1 MERECTQYSINPLF
15 HHSNCERSELSP
27 NMQID
32 VKLYGDLKKFAPGG
46 QTNFVLTLN
55 SGATLGDVLKM
66 VSIPMDRCVSLING
80 RRATTK
86 SVIADGDILVLF
98 PPISGG

>member
-1 MERECTQYSINPLF
+1 
-15 HHSNCERSELSP
+15 
-27 NMQID
+27 MQID

-46 QTNFVLTLN
+46 QTDFVLTLN

-80 RRATTK
+80 RRAT
-86 SVIADGDILVLF
+86 IAAPIEDGDLLVLF
-98 PPISGG
+98 PPVSGG

>member
-1 MERECTQYSINPLF
+1 
-15 HHSNCERSELSP
+15 
-27 NMQID
+27 MQID
-32 VKLYGDLKKFAPGG
+32 VKLYGDLKKFAHGE
-46 QTNFVLTLN
+46 QTDFVLTLN

-80 RRATTK
+80 RRATTEA
-86 SVIADGDILVLF
+86 VIADGDLLVLF

>member
-1 MERECTQYSINPLF
+1 
-15 HHSNCERSELSP
+15 
-27 NMQID
+27 MQND

-46 QTNFVLTLN
+46 QANCILTLN
-55 SGATLGDVLKM
+55 SGATLGDVLKR

-80 RRATTK
+80 RRATIEATVK
-86 SVIADGDILVLF
+86 DGDILVLF

>member
-1 MERECTQYSINPLF
+1 
-15 HHSNCERSELSP
+15 
-27 NMQID
+27 MQID
-32 VKLYGDLKKFAPGG
+32 VKLYGDLKKFAPGE

-55 SGATLGDVLKM
+55 PGATLGDALKM

-80 RRATTK
+80 RRSNTEAP
-86 SVIADGDILVLF
+86 IEDGDVIVLF

>member
-1 MERECTQYSINPLF
+1 
-15 HHSNCERSELSP
+15 
-27 NMQID
+27 MQID

-46 QTNFVLTLN
+46 RTNFVLTLN

-80 RRATTK
+80 RRATTDA
-86 SVIADGDILVLF
+86 VIAESDILVLF

>member
-1 MERECTQYSINPLF
+1 
-15 HHSNCERSELSP
+15 
-27 NMQID
+27 MQID
-32 VKLYGDLKKFAPGG
+32 VKLYGDIKKFAPGG

-80 RRATTK
+80 RRTTIEAP
-86 SVIADGDILVLF
+86 IADGDTLVLF

>member
-1 MERECTQYSINPLF
+1 
-15 HHSNCERSELSP
+15 
-27 NMQID
+27 MQID

-46 QTNFVLTLN
+46 QTDFVLTLN

-80 RRATTK
+80 RRAT
-86 SVIADGDILVLF
+86 IEAPIEDGDILVLF
-98 PPISGG
+98 PPVSGG

>member
-1 MERECTQYSINPLF
+1 MEWECTQYSINPLF

-27 NMQID
+27 NMQIE
-32 VKLYGDLKKFAPGG
+32 VKLYGDLKKFAPGR

-55 SGATLGDVLKM
+55 SGATLGDVLKIL
-66 VSIPMDRCVSLING
+66 SIPMECCVSLING
-80 RRATTK
+80 RRATIEAPVK
-86 SVIADGDILVLF
+86 AGDILVLF